1 MANVNTTNPT
11 EELFIYHLCSKGE
24 ASFDLFTTQ
33 DDFQNAMNLVAFCK
47 LKTQV
52 EMLAF
57 CIMNN
62 HFHFVLKA
70 TRIQGIEF
78 ASLLENRYNR
88 WRSAQNL
95 YKIEALEWS
104 LEIVPDSDAY
114 KVIGYVL
121 RNPLVF
127 WDRIPQDYKFSTCS
141 LYFRTPEYFEELHKC
156 FLTPVGEMSVRELRR
171 STNSKIEWPTDW
183 LMTKD
188 GYIWPGSYVNIKL
201 VERYFYKMSTYFYYI
216 TSNKI
221 ETEDITK
228 SFNNSRILLND
239 GELSYKAI
247 TLAKELTGKDTIAE
261 LSIDQRLKIAEK
273 LNVTY
278 GSPMSQLYRILGLR
292 STKI

>member
-70 TRIQGIEF
+70 TRTQGIEF

-95 YKIEALEWS
+95 YKIDALEWS

-156 FLTPVGEMSVRELRR
+156 FLTPVGEMSLREVIRK
-171 STNSKIEWPTDW
+171 TNSKITWPSDW
-183 LMTKD
+183 MLTND
-188 GYIWPGSYVNIKL
+188 GYIWPGSYVNYKQ
-201 VERYFYKMSTYFYYI
+201 VEKFFYRLSTFLYYT
-216 TSNKI
+216 TSSKI
-221 ETEDITK
+221 VTEDITK

-239 GELSYKAI
+239 GELSEKARVM
-247 TLAKELTGKDTIAE
+247 AKEFVGKDKITD
-261 LSIDQRLKIAEK
+261 LSTDQRLKIAEK
-273 LNVTY
+273 LSQEF

-292 STKI
+292 SSKL